1 MKKVFS
7 LVLVLSLVV
16 AMTGC
21 EKEDL
26 TPVSSPKTG
35 THQCYGITKSGT
47 RCKRVVSWPES
58 YCYQHKK

>member
-1 MKKVFS
+1 MKKFFS

-16 AMTGC
+16 VMTDC
-21 EKEDL
+21 EEDL

-47 RCKRVVSWPES
+47 RCKRVVSWPEI